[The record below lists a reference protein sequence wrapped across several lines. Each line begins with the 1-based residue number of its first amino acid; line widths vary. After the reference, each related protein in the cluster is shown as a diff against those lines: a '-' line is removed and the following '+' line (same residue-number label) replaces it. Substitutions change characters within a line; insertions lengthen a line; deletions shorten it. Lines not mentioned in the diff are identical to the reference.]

1 MRYEQNF
8 YNIDYKITKSEKNK
22 LKKTFNKINESIEK
36 FNLPCLSIVKNN
48 SYLKEI
54 RDMAKKYAKF
64 KHILIC
70 GTGGS
75 SLGGKTLC
83 ELNKNKNL
91 NKKIPNL
98 HFIENVDP
106 APILN
111 ILNNID
117 LEKTAIIV
125 ISKSGETI
133 ETLCQFFF
141 VYNYYKKKR
150 KSLKSKL
157 LIITENKI
165 STLKKIHEETNCDYL
180 IHDNKIGGRFS
191 VFSNV
196 ALLPAL
202 LSSVNIEKII
212 SGGKEVLEDFQNS
225 KDLFSIKPILSAY
238 YSFRLMR
245 SKFKQF
251 VLMPYSDALV
261 NFSLWYRQLWGESIG
276 KEGKGST
283 PINAIGTIDQHSQLQ
298 LYLDGPKD
306 KFISIVGINHY
317 CSSFSLKTNLSKQ
330 FVYSPLEKKNMESLF
345 RAEQKATFD
354 TIKKKKIPLRKIDVD
369 FLDEISLGSL
379 LMHFFLETICSCCL
393 LNINPFDQ
401 PAVEEGKILTKK
413 YLKDE

>member
-1 MRYEQNF
+1 MRYEQTF
-8 YNIDYKITKSEKNK
+8 FNIDYKISKSEKNK
-22 LKKTFNKINESIEK
+22 LEKVYTQINKSIEEL
-36 FNLPCLSIVKNN
+36 NLPCLSIVNN
-48 SYLKEI
+48 NIYLKEI
-54 RDMAKKYAKF
+54 ENMVKKYRKF
-64 KHILIC
+64 KYILIC

-83 ELNKNKNL
+83 DINKTKNF
-91 NKKIPNL
+91 NNNFPSL

-111 ILNNID
+111 ILNDIN
-117 LEKTAIIV
+117 LKKTAVIV

-141 VYNYYKKKR
+141 INNFFKKK
-150 KSLKSKL
+150 KIKLESKL
-157 LIITENKI
+157 LIITENKA

-191 VFSNV
+191 IFSNV
-196 ALLPAL
+196 ALFPAL
-202 LSSVNIEKII
+202 LCSVDIEGIV
-212 SGGKEVLEDFQNS
+212 SGGKEVLKDFQNAR
-225 KDLFSIKPILSAY
+225 DLLSVKPILSAY
-238 YSFRLMR
+238 YSFKLMR
-245 SKFKQF
+245 SKIKQF
-251 VLMPYSDALV
+251 VLMPYSDAMI

-276 KEGKGST
+276 KKGKGST

-306 KFISIVGINHY
+306 KFISIVGIDRY
-317 CSSFSLKTNLSKQ
+317 CKSFSLKTTISKK
-330 FVYSPLEKKNMESLF
+330 FMYSPLERKNMESLF
-345 RAEQKATFD
+345 KAEQRATFD
-354 TIKKKKIPLRKIDVD
+354 TIKKKKIPLRKINID

-379 LMHFFLETICSCCL
+379 LMHFFLETISSCYL

>member
-8 YNIDYKITKSEKNK
+8 FNIDYKISKSEKIK
-22 LKKTFNKINESIEK
+22 LKKIFIQINSSIEK
-36 FNLPCLSIVKNN
+36 LNLPCLSIVKSS

-54 RDMAKKYAKF
+54 RDAAKKYRKF

-83 ELNKNKNL
+83 ELNKIRNIKKN
-91 NKKIPNL
+91 IPFL

-106 APILN
+106 KPILN
-111 ILNNID
+111 ILDNID
-117 LEKTAIIV
+117 LKKTAIIV

-133 ETLCQFFF
+133 ETLCQFFLIHNF
-141 VYNYYKKKR
+141 YKKR
-150 KSLKSKL
+150 KLNLKSRL

-165 STLKKIHEETNCDYL
+165 STLKKIHEEMDSDYL

-202 LSSVNIEKII
+202 LSSVDIEGII
-212 SGGKEVLEDFQNS
+212 SGGKEVLQDFQNS
-225 KDLFSIKPILSAY
+225 RDLFSAKPILSAY
-238 YSFRLMR
+238 YSFKLMR
-245 SKFKQF
+245 SKIKQF

-276 KEGKGST
+276 KEEKGST

-306 KFISIVGINHY
+306 KFISIVGLNSY
-317 CSSFSLKTNLSKQ
+317 YKSFNLKTTLSKR

-345 RAEQKATFD
+345 KAEQRATFD

-379 LMHFFLETICSCCL
+379 LMHFFLETICTCYL